1 MIQYFLGN
9 FFNVRILILLPLYTF
24 NFRLLDKLMELNDED
39 LVQLVKD
46 TKDASSVEET
56 KQEQNKVRSGSSST
70 KDEQSHNGK
79 QQKNLP

>member
-1 MIQYFLGN
+1 
-9 FFNVRILILLPLYTF
+9 
-24 NFRLLDKLMELNDED
+24 MELNDED